1 MSTTAVIVASTR
13 RIIRAFRRVEATS
26 PGTAKTLE
34 EIGCRRNLSFRKLE
48 RRGVLVEVPG
58 GRYYLD
64 EDAAEEF
71 ATYRRTIFLL
81 SLAVA
86 LVVFG
91 VLLYQN
97 IR

>member
-1 MSTTAVIVASTR
+1 MSATTVVMAATN
-13 RIIRAFRRVEATS
+13 RIMRAFRRAGATS
-26 PGTAKTLE
+26 PDTAKTLE
-34 EIGCRRNLSFRKLE
+34 EVGCRRNLSFRKLE

-58 GRYYLD
+58 PRYYLD

-81 SLAVA
+81 SLAVI

-91 VLLYQN
+91 VLLSKN

>member
-1 MSTTAVIVASTR
+1 MSTTMVVVAGTK
-13 RIIRAFRRVEATS
+13 RIIRAFRRAEATS
-26 PGTAKTLE
+26 PGTAKTPE

-48 RRGVLVEVPG
+48 RRGVLVDASG

-81 SLAVA
+81 SLAVILVA
-86 LVVFG
+86 LG
-91 VLLYQN
+91 VLLYEN